1 MSFPNTRI
9 LKVSSVWLEMQSI
22 VSSVTLSPLRRLTV
36 KICRMVGKCR
46 IIGKCTVEKSLRGEI
61 CRMSQHVV
69 MLLSV
74 AAIIILMHLYASVL
88 RAHLKMHRGE
98 KFQRW
103 DMMAQ
108 HIVMMSCCNP
118 PVLIQS
124 SKYTRWYVPW
134 GNVFLLTRFKVEKN
148 AILDGCSTVSVKW
161 DGIGCLW
168 LEWGMEHPIFSAD
181 YCCYAKKK
189 GFNRLKLFGDQRQ
202 MQYCFYLFFTLVYI
216 GEDL

>member
-1 MSFPNTRI
+1 M
-9 LKVSSVWLEMQSI
+9 
-22 VSSVTLSPLRRLTV
+22 
-36 KICRMVGKCR
+36 
-46 IIGKCTVEKSLRGEI
+46 
-61 CRMSQHVV
+61 
-69 MLLSV
+69 
-74 AAIIILMHLYASVL
+74 
-88 RAHLKMHRGE
+88 AHLKMHRGE

-189 GFNRLKLFGDQRQ
+189 VSIGWNFLAIRGKCNIVSTFFSLLSTSGRICNTWWFGNDWLAHLCPLTACYSPEPRVKLLLETKMNSCWGSV
-202 MQYCFYLFFTLVYI
+202 LLSK
-216 GEDL
+216 